1 MSTITKKL
9 SKIPYGNARVMNWD
23 DGSKS
28 LVSYTTTVLTLS
40 SDGWLVVYGLYSAT
54 TRKHISAFMSEYV
67 DGYNYY
73 DAKNCYNK
81 NVKLNIFTGEIV
93 GI

>member
-9 SKIPYGNARVMNWD
+9 SKIPYGNAKVRLWD

-28 LVSYTTTVLTLS
+28 LVSYSTTVLTLS

-67 DGYNYY
+67 NNFNYY
-73 DAKNCYNK
+73 DAKYCYN
-81 NVKLNIFTGEIV
+81 NDVKLNIFTGEIV